1 MRRGGATLTHTAL
14 PVRTKLLYASGDHTV
29 NLSLS
34 SLALLC
40 LFFLTEFAG
49 LEPYLAGLVMWVP
62 RIIDAITDP
71 LMGRISD
78 RTRWRWGRR
87 RPYFLIGAL
96 PFGITFALLWLTP
109 FESQAA
115 KFGYHI
121 SVYIAVSLCT
131 TVLSVPYLALLPE
144 MAQGYD
150 ERTSLNTYRAAAA
163 VLGTFVAVGMQS
175 LADALGGSTGY
186 AQVGAV
192 AALWLVLPWLAVHR
206 VSFEPSRPPEGPEES
221 FFEGMLGL
229 FRHRAYRL
237 LVACYVLA
245 RMAVDLIGAMFLY
258 YFTYWIGRPDDFGP
272 TLFLF
277 LVVVVISLPLWLRF
291 ARRLDKR
298 IIFSIGAAWW
308 ILAQIPM
315 FLATP
320 DWPRWSIFAVAGFAA
335 VGYAVADL
343 MPWAMLGET
352 IDEGELES
360 GRRRDGLYTGAFTFI
375 RKIAG
380 GTGVLLSGFALSA
393 SGFEPGQVQ
402 GPGAV
407 LAIRL
412 LTAAAPAAL
421 LAAAILFALRYPLSR
436 ARHDEIRSE
445 LDARLTAPAA
455 PEPAPSV

>member
-1 MRRGGATLTHTAL
+1 
-14 PVRTKLLYASGDHTV
+14 
-29 NLSLS
+29 
-34 SLALLC
+34 
-40 LFFLTEFAG
+40 
-49 LEPYLAGLVMWVP
+49 
-62 RIIDAITDP
+62 
-71 LMGRISD
+71 
-78 RTRWRWGRR
+78 
-87 RPYFLIGAL
+87 
-96 PFGITFALLWLTP
+96 
-109 FESQAA
+109 
-115 KFGYHI
+115 
-121 SVYIAVSLCT
+121 
-131 TVLSVPYLALLPE
+131 

-175 LADALGGSTGY
+175 LADALGGSAGY

-277 LVVVVISLPLWLRF
+277 LIVVVTSLPLWLRF

-320 DWPRWSIFAVAGFAA
+320 EWPRWSIFAVAGFAA

-402 GPGAV
+402 EPGAV

-436 ARHDEIRSE
+436 TRHDEIRSE